1 MAKRN
6 PGTSSSK
13 RVEHNPDDAF
23 IGGVLQASSWAQ
35 QNRQLLTI
43 IGVALA
49 VIVGGLWYWVSFQG
63 GVEQQAI
70 GELERIQ
77 QTVGLGDSD
86 AARGELQ
93 TFLERFGGTRSAG
106 EARMI
111 LGQLHLEAGDAGQAI
126 VVLED
131 AMRDLDEPV
140 NLQSAMLLGAAY
152 ETEGRTADAIS
163 TYRRVASEAT
173 LAFQVTD
180 ARMAAA
186 RLLEAEGNTAEAI
199 STYERV
205 LDELEETS
213 PNRALVQ
220 MRLAE
225 LRARS

>member
-1 MAKRN
+1 MAKR
-6 PGTSSSK
+6 TTARSSA

-23 IGGVLQASSWAQ
+23 IGGVLQASSWAHK
-35 QNRQLLTI
+35 NRQLLTI
-43 IGVALA
+43 AGVALL
-49 VIVGGLWYWVSFQG
+49 VVVGGLWYWISFQG
-63 GVEQQAI
+63 GVERQAV

-106 EARMI
+106 EARML
-111 LGQLHLEAGDAGQAI
+111 LGQLHLEAGDAAQAI
-126 VVLED
+126 VILED
-131 AMRDLDEPV
+131 AMRDLDDPV

-152 ETEGRTADAIS
+152 ETNGRTADAIS
-163 TYRRVASEAT
+163 TFQRVASNAT
-173 LAFQVTD
+173 LPFQVTD
-180 ARMAAA
+180 ARMSAA
-186 RLLEAEGNTAEAI
+186 RLLENEGNLAEAI
-199 STYERV
+199 RTYETV
-205 LDELEETS
+205 LEDLDETS